1 MAARSV
7 LTSRSHSTDG
17 LDRRFF
23 LQAME
28 GKLFMICPRDR
39 CDIGEW
45 SACAFCMTVGAPVNA
60 SLKAE
65 VTMSCLVACEKLTL

>member
-7 LTSRSHSTDG
+7 LTSRSRSTDG

-28 GKLFMICPRDR
+28 GNLFTICFRAR

-45 SACAFCMTVGAPVNA
+45 SACAFCMAV
-60 SLKAE
+60 
-65 VTMSCLVACEKLTL
+65 